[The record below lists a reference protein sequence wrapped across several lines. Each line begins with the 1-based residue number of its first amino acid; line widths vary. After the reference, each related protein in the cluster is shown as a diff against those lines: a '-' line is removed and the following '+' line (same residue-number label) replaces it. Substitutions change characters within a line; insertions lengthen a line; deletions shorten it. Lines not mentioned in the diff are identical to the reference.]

1 MTLDSGSDDDDD
13 DDDDSW
19 EDNMDPITFLLDTM
33 RLALRSVAKIVQEHD
48 QKMRHLNQSR
58 RKWCIIEGVVG

>member
-1 MTLDSGSDDDDD
+1 MMMMMTIVGKTTWTQLR
-13 DDDDSW
+13 
-19 EDNMDPITFLLDTM
+19 LLDTM